1 MTIGQRIKQLRE
13 EKNWSQKELA
23 LKLGLKRPSAISA
36 WETELNGPNPTQRQK
51 LCDIFGISLN
61 ELYGITP
68 PVYVKPDQRL
78 IPVFDASCGK
88 FIDWSDG
95 SYPVGHYPE
104 NEPTNSKDANAFYVR
119 AHGDSMTGRADDRRT
134 IFDGDLLLVEPS
146 KQINDGDLIFC
157 RKDGKGVTV
166 KKIKHSNNNIHL
178 VPLNDKHDIITLS
191 GKNECRCFKITE
203 IKRKV

>member
-1 MTIGQRIKQLRE
+1 MDIGERIKLLRE
-13 EKNWSQKELA
+13 EKRWSQKELA
-23 LKLGLKRPSAISA
+23 AKLDLKQSAISA
-36 WETELNGPNPTQRQK
+36 WETGLNGPNPKQRQK
-51 LCDIFGISLN
+51 LCEVFGITLN

-68 PVYVKPDQRL
+68 PAYFKPDQRN

-104 NEPTNSKDANAFYVR
+104 NEPTGSKDPHAFYVR

-146 KQINDGDLIFC
+146 KEVNDGDLVFC
-157 RKDGKGVTV
+157 RNDSKGVTI
-166 KKIKHSNNNIHL
+166 KKFKRAKNKIHL
-178 VPLNDKHDIITLS
+178 IPLNDRYDILILS
-191 GKNECRCFKITE
+191 SQDKYACFRITE
-203 IKRKV
+203 IKRKT

>member
-1 MTIGQRIKQLRE
+1 MTLGERIKEIRE
-13 EKNWSQKELA
+13 LKGWKQSELA
-23 LKLGLKRPSAISA
+23 HKIGVKQPTVVGWEKGTHELRPENRDS
-36 WETELNGPNPTQRQK
+36 
-51 LCDIFGISLN
+51 LCKVFEITPN
-61 ELYGITP
+61 ELYGATP
-68 PVYVKPDQRL
+68 PSIVKLDQRL

-104 NEPTNSKDANAFYVR
+104 NEPSSSKDAHAFYVR

-146 KQINDGDLIFC
+146 KAINAGDLVFC
-157 RKDGKGVTV
+157 RNDGKGVTI
-166 KKIKHSNNNIHL
+166 KKFKRTKDKIHL
-178 VPLNDKHDIITLS
+178 IPLNDKYDILVLS
-191 GKNECRCFKITE
+191 CQDKCHCFKITE